1 MRTGEVDA
9 VECQS
14 DGEGAINEGV
24 GDADVCDSDG
34 DASTEEENNNGAL
47 ADESTVGMGRW
58 SLGSWEPSDGRRRGR
73 IIIII

>member
-1 MRTGEVDA
+1 VRTGEVDA

-24 GDADVCDSDG
+24 GDPDMCDGDG
-34 DASTEEENNNGAL
+34 DADTEKKNNGAL

-58 SLGSWEPSDGRRRGR
+58 SLRD
-73 IIIII
+73 